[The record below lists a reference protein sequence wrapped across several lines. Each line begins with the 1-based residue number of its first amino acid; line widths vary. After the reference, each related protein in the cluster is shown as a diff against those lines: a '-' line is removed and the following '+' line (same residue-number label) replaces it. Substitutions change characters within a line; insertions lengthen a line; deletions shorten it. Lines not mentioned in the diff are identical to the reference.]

1 MTARRHIIVVTNR
14 KGGTGKTTTA
24 VNLAAEFAA
33 SGERVLLVD
42 LDTQGHCALG
52 LGVRPAAGRPTAH
65 GVLQGRCGLD
75 EAVLSTGWVGLD
87 LVPADP
93 DVQHGRLPDD
103 DRVLARALET
113 SALAARYDRIL
124 VDSPPSLD
132 ALLFNALAVAHWALI
147 PFVPHPLAG
156 EGVRQL
162 ARVFFRVAMSSNADL
177 RLLGLLPVML
187 DPRIG
192 QHRKVC
198 DQVTAQFGRER
209 LFAGIR
215 GDIKLAES
223 FAAGRPIRDYA
234 PRSRANQDY
243 QAVFNAIRGRL
254 AAG

>member
-1 MTARRHIIVVTNR
+1 MSTTSDIIVVTNR

-33 SGERVLLVD
+33 GGERVLLLD

-52 LGVRPAAGRPTAH
+52 LGVRVESGRPTVH
-65 GVLQGRCGLD
+65 SVLQGQGALD
-75 EAVLSTGWVGLD
+75 EALLKTGWEGLD

-93 DVQHGRLPDD
+93 DFQHGMMPDD
-103 DRVLARALET
+103 DRVLARALQE
-113 SALAARYDRIL
+113 SSIAARYDRIL
-124 VDSPPSLD
+124 IDSPPSLD

-162 ARVFFRVAMSSNADL
+162 ARVFFRVAMQSNADL

-198 DQVTAQFGRER
+198 DQVAAQFGRER
-209 LFAGIR
+209 LLGGIR
-215 GDIKLAES
+215 SDIKLAES

-243 QAVFNAIRGRL
+243 QAVFAAMRGRL